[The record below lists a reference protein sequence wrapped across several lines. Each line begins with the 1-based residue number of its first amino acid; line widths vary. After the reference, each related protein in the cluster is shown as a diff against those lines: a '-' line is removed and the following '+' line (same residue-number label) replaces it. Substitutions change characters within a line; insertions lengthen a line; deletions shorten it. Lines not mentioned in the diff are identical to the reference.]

1 VRTLRWIRAASKLA
15 MTKNRFQDLEDAHA
29 CIHLAIQCELGVS
42 LSTAEW
48 ARMRTP
54 RELLDELERR
64 GTLCG
69 EAPAPKRE
77 ELEAEVRSALVA
89 ALGPR
94 AEAIGRDTSLR
105 TLFASDRAA
114 WERLH
119 EQLRLHPAMEVPR
132 WIQIVAT
139 ALPIAVLL
147 AFLGERLSHGAEGAQ
162 LPIYPAFVGAGLTA
176 LGALWFA
183 TRTWARRAIPEGSL
197 DALVDRC
204 VRRELGDPRHGFSRA
219 QALAWLQ
226 VVVEGCRN
234 SKSRSS
240 AAATPIR
247 EDLSFLESLDT

>member
-1 VRTLRWIRAASKLA
+1 

-64 GTLCG
+64 GVLRG

-89 ALGPR
+89 ALGTR
-94 AEAIGRDTSLR
+94 AEAIDRTASLR
-105 TLFASDRAA
+105 TLFADDRAS

-119 EQLRLHPAMEVPR
+119 EPLRLEPVLELSR
-132 WIQIVAT
+132 WIRLSAT
-139 ALPIAVLL
+139 VLPAAVLL

-162 LPIYPAFVGAGLTA
+162 IPIYPAFVGAA
-176 LGALWFA
+176 LAALLSLWIV
-183 TRTWARRAIPEGSL
+183 TRKWAHRAIPEATL

-219 QALAWLQ
+219 RALAWLQ
-226 VVVEGCRN
+226 IVVEGCRS
-234 SKSRSS
+234 SKARSS
-240 AAATPIR
+240 AVATPIR
-247 EDLSFLESLDT
+247 EDQSFLEALEA